1 MNIISKK
8 RCLSINNKLI
18 NNLNRIM
25 IIFNNNLNKIILIKF
40 KI

>member
-8 RCLSINNKLI
+8 RCFSINNKLI

-25 IIFNNNLNKIILIKF
+25 MIFNNNLNKIILIKF
-40 KI
+40 KS